1 VLHLVECLRG
11 EEELVLTG
19 ERGRHLV
26 EIMAVAPQA
35 AAEGRTIELTTA
47 F

>member
-1 VLHLVECLRG
+1 LVEALRG
-11 EEELVLTG
+11 ESELVLTG

-26 EIMAVAPQA
+26 EIMAATTQA
-35 AAEGRTIELTTA
+35 IAHGCAVTMETT